1 MAKKGNNEGSIY
13 KRSNGTWRAQ
23 ISLEGKRLSYT
34 AKTRQECHDWLRK
47 TLDLIDG
54 GMTFRKSEYTLGE
67 FLLEWI
73 QAKKNS
79 LRPKPAR
86 QYESIIKNDLLPA
99 FGNAKL
105 NQLNLERINRY
116 YAKLTAERRGTR
128 TIRLIHSVLHSAL
141 EHALRIGLISK
152 NPSSGAILPRK
163 QNREMKIFNEE
174 QVSVFLIAAESSRFK
189 LIYRIALA
197 TGMRQSEILGLKWE
211 DVDWIKSAITVQRQA
226 QFVNGSG
233 IVFLDPKTLSGF
245 RKITLGKNL
254 LEELRNYRVTQE
266 KLKTKR
272 GKRWQENNLI
282 FATGNGTPINSRNIE
297 RDYYRILAS
306 TDLPKIRFHDL
317 RHTAASLMINHG
329 IPIVIVSKILGH
341 SKPSVTL
348 NIYAHCITEYQHEA
362 AKVMDEITMPMAID
376 VSVLMTGVAQSRHD
390 PN

>member
-1 MAKKGNNEGSIY
+1 
-13 KRSNGTWRAQ
+13 
-23 ISLEGKRLSYT
+23 
-34 AKTRQECHDWLRK
+34 
-47 TLDLIDG
+47 
-54 GMTFRKSEYTLGE
+54 
-67 FLLEWI
+67 
-73 QAKKNS
+73 
-79 LRPKPAR
+79 
-86 QYESIIKNDLLPA
+86 
-99 FGNAKL
+99 
-105 NQLNLERINRY
+105 
-116 YAKLTAERRGTR
+116 
-128 TIRLIHSVLHSAL
+128 
-141 EHALRIGLISK
+141 
-152 NPSSGAILPRK
+152 
-163 QNREMKIFNEE
+163 
-174 QVSVFLIAAESSRFK
+174 
-189 LIYRIALA
+189 
-197 TGMRQSEILGLKWE
+197 MRQSEILGLKWE

-297 RDYYRILAS
+297 RDYYQILAS
-306 TDLPKIRFHDL
+306 TDLPRIRFHDL

-329 IPIVIVSKILGH
+329 IPITVVSKILGH
-341 SKPSVTL
+341 SEPSVTL

-376 VSVLMTGVAQSRHD
+376 VSVLMTGVAQSHHD